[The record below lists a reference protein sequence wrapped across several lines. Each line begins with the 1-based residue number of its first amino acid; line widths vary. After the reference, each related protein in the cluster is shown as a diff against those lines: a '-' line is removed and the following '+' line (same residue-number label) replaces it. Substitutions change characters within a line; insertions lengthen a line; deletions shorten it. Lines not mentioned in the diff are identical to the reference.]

1 MIHIVITHQDSWIT
15 HVKVEGHALF
25 KPHGE
30 DIVCAGISTASIQLF
45 NTLER
50 LKFTH
55 EADFHEGLLEFDI
68 VLPSSISESVMEA
81 YLKSVTDIERSYPK
95 HVRVSHT

>member
-1 MIHIVITHQDSWIT
+1 MISIIITHQDSWIT

-25 KPHGE
+25 KPLGK

-50 LKFTH
+50 LNFTH
-55 EADFHEGLLEFDI
+55 EAGFHEGLLEFDI
-68 VLPSSISESVMEA
+68 ASPSEISERVMEA
-81 YLKSVTDIERSYPK
+81 YLKSVTDIEASYPE